1 MTLKRINEARA
12 LQLLRAGKTVYI
24 FKPVSRDGKIE
35 ELLEAEAFG
44 EIIEDTET
52 VTSEVELDT
61 LRKLVKESQEH
72 EEQAPVP
79 TEEVAE
85 QSEAPA
91 FKRKRGRPASLDKDK
106 VMSLYQAGWP
116 PEKIAKEM
124 DAPIAK
130 IRAITM
136 QEDL

>member
-24 FKPVSRDGKIE
+24 FKPVSRAGKIE

-61 LRKLVKESQEH
+61 LRKLVKESQTH
-72 EEQAPVP
+72 EEEAPVP
-79 TEEVAE
+79 AEEVAE
-85 QSEAPA
+85 QTEAPA
-91 FKRKRGRPASLDKDK
+91 DKSKTNQQVDHQK
-106 VMSLYQAGWP
+106 IVALRLAGWP
-116 PEKIAKEM
+116 VKKIAYEM
-124 DAPIAK
+124 GTSTQTIYNHLK
-130 IRAITM
+130 

>member
-44 EIIEDTET
+44 EIIEDTDT
-52 VTSEVELDT
+52 ITSEVKLDT
-61 LRKLVKESQEH
+61 LRKLVKESQKH
-72 EEQAPVP
+72 EEEASVP

-85 QSEAPA
+85 QTEAPA
-91 FKRKRGRPASLDKDK
+91 MKRKRGRPASLDKDK
-106 VMSLYQAGWP
+106 IMALYKAGWTV
-116 PEKIAKEM
+116 EAIAKEV

-130 IRAITM
+130 VRAITM